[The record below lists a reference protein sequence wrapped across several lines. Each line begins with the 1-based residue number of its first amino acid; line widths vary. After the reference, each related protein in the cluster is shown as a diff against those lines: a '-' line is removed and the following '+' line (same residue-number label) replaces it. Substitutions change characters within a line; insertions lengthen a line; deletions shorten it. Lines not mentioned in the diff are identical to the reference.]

1 MIETIIVVGI
11 VVIVAV
17 MAGRS
22 FYRTMTGK
30 NDGCGCAGD
39 CQGCAGKDLIVPDH
53 KSNNHKERETKG
65 CML

>member
-1 MIETIIVVGI
+1 MIETIIVTGI

-30 NDGCGCAGD
+30 NDRCRCAGNCHSCACKD
-39 CQGCAGKDLIVPDH
+39 FAEMDQGQDVK
-53 KSNNHKERETKG
+53 K
-65 CML
+65 